1 VKLKKIITFT
11 KKSRKKIR
19 NQNNEDQSGKTIPS
33 IWIEWWNWK
42 KIIFLQKDKGK
53 KIETKRKRIKLE
65 NTIFGK
71 LKLNDEIENK

>member
-1 VKLKKIITFT
+1 MRIKVEKQYHQFEL
-11 KKSRKKIR
+11 
-19 NQNNEDQSGKTIPS
+19 NDE
-33 IWIEWWNWK
+33 IEK
-42 KIIFLQKDKGK
+42 KIIFLQKDNGK

>member
-1 VKLKKIITFT
+1 MKLKKIITFT